1 MEKINYLVSN
11 LNKLFF
17 EYKKEETVTFK
28 KPDGYKNIYSSSI
41 KMFK

>member
-1 MEKINYLVSN
+1 MEKINYLLSN

-17 EYKKEETVTFK
+17 EYKKEEEVPFK

-41 KMFK
+41 KILK